1 MGIGVY
7 RGVHMIFINEY
18 NKFKICLKSSAAHI
32 VELENS
38 ETGNITR
45 INNSLDSIPQNI
57 QRLNEKL
64 DRLNNEY
71 KSAKIESKRTFPK
84 EQEYLEICK
93 RLSELNVELDSEKEC
108 EETIQDKLESIKNN
122 YFSNE
127 NSYRNIEYER

>member
-1 MGIGVY
+1 M
-7 RGVHMIFINEY
+7 
-18 NKFKICLKSSAAHI
+18 
-32 VELENS
+32 
-38 ETGNITR
+38 
-45 INNSLDSIPQNI
+45 
-57 QRLNEKL
+57 
-64 DRLNNEY
+64 NNEY